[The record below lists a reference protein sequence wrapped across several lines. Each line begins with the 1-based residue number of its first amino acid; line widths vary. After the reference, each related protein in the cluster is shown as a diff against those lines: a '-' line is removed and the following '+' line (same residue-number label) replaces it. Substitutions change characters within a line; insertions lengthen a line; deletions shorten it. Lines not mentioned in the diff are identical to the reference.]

1 VSLTVAGEALL
12 GEARRVLRQAE
23 LAQLAARNATQRAV
37 EQLRVGFVPDSI
49 PRAVPLALQRLGG
62 SDRPIDVHLETA
74 SALRL
79 IDEVRAERLD
89 AAVVCLPA
97 PVSGLSTT
105 PLGEQRAVAALP
117 VGHLQ
122 ATQAAIDLERLAP
135 ERIVLL
141 PREANPAFHDAVVS
155 TCHDAGLSP
164 TFVEV
169 AEPRIEHLLL
179 TVAAGSG
186 IGLVPESAADQHL
199 TPGISFLALE
209 GTEPVVQTAV
219 VTRADSDHPATADFL
234 EALGAAGRLKVVREQ
249 PVSALPLAA

>member
-1 VSLTVAGEALL
+1 VVNYPDLVG
-12 GEARRVLRQAE
+12 GD
-23 LAQLAARNATQRAV
+23 AARGDRSGVHDDTHEPGIAFQPELEDGQTS
-37 EQLRVGFVPDSI
+37 LR
-49 PRAVPLALQRLGG
+49 
-62 SDRPIDVHLETA
+62 SDGYGHR
-74 SALRL
+74 
-79 IDEVRAERLD
+79 
-89 AAVVCLPA
+89 
-97 PVSGLSTT
+97 
-105 PLGEQRAVAALP
+105 

-219 VTRADSDHPATADFL
+219 VTRAA
-234 EALGAAGRLKVVREQ
+234 
-249 PVSALPLAA
+249 